1 MFPHLNSRMRNCCL
15 FYKSVFE
22 SAREFERNIYT
33 EYKYGCPRF
42 RYLPNPQ
49 SFIVLFPDQQL
60 GLEPL
65 QKTTISTSK
74 HSQHV
79 AYSLHRL
86 DTIPAEALVSI
97 PVPSLIPFFRGLCKN
112 YCETKEAVY
121 AIAAEQLADGMDLDE
136 AWCREHM
143 PGPDSKELAH
153 AMALVKGRNSRIDS
167 FSPNAV
173 TCFIPNRV
181 EAQRIL
187 PIPGWG

>member
-1 MFPHLNSRMRNCCL
+1 MLFVSQKHL
-15 FYKSVFE
+15 FE

-33 EYKYGCPRF
+33 EHKYGCPRF
-42 RYLPNPQ
+42 RYLPNPL

-65 QKTTISTSK
+65 QKTIISTSK
-74 HSQHV
+74 HSQHA
-79 AYSLHRL
+79 AYSQHIL
-86 DTIPAEALVSI
+86 DIIPAETLVSI
-97 PVPSLIPFFRGLCKN
+97 PMPSLIPFFRGLCKN

-121 AIAAEQLADGMDLDE
+121 AIAAEQLVDGMDLDE

-143 PGPDSKELAH
+143 PGPDSKELAY
-153 AMALVKGRNSRIDS
+153 AMELVEGKNSRIDY

-181 EAQRIL
+181 EAQRVL
-187 PIPGWG
+187 LIPGRG